1 MEFEILPIN
10 NPERMFEFKY
20 ATKRK
25 LFILRPS
32 RGKGNHSDLST
43 PCQSIMITIQNME
56 GMFLFKDTP
65 WIGSVSDLIPFV
77 VRIHCFRLSS
87 PCVYNTLFQIE
98 LPPSL

>member
-32 RGKGNHSDLST
+32 RGKGNHSDLGT
-43 PCQSIMITIQNME
+43 PCQKPHDNNTKYGRNV
-56 GMFLFKDTP
+56 
-65 WIGSVSDLIPFV
+65 SV
-77 VRIHCFRLSS
+77 
-87 PCVYNTLFQIE
+87 
-98 LPPSL
+98 